1 MSEIEFT
8 GVPQQEIEPLKKVFE
23 YIARAKASNSL
34 NEAQLAECIGS
45 KSTSYFV
52 NPTKEEADEMVRQW
66 RLNPNIELR
75 WDFGSWFDALESA
88 ELEYQE
94 LKINSNGDGKLIFE
108 QLAWPSGGID
118 ATEELI
124 RAFGGDVSAND
135 AI

>member
-1 MSEIEFT
+1 MSEIEFK
-8 GVPQQEIEPLKKVFE
+8 GIPQQEIELLKKAFW
-23 YIARAKASNSL
+23 YIARAKANDCL
-34 NEAQLAECIGS
+34 NEAQLAECMGE
-45 KSTSYFV
+45 KVTSYFA

-66 RLNPNIELR
+66 KINPNIELQ

-94 LKINSNGDGKLIFE
+94 LKIYENGGGKLIFE

-118 ATEELI
+118 ATEEII
-124 RAFGGDVSAND
+124 RAFGGEVSANN